1 MNLQRLFT
9 AITVASGLTFS
20 VLSAGNADVIETT
33 TTQTTTTEA
42 GGSTVVVS
50 PTTRTAATVVL
61 SPTTM
66 YQVIDPITGSLVG
79 TTLVGSSL
87 LGGSRLSRGVVIVDK
102 SSGNLVATVDANGNI
117 VDIGS
122 VPATETLVVSINAR
136 RADLRNRIEESL
148 KQGRLDA
155 AQAAAIRAQLERIAA
170 DESINSQSPGVL
182 TYRRALMTGYGL
194 NLLSD
199 RLIPQTVAFQP
210 IVSPQ
215 FVTVN
220 GNLILVDSVTA
231 RKNRLTA
238 RIDDEYSAGRLS
250 SNQVT
255 RRKQDLSKISISE
268 TKYRRNGELSNSNEA
283 KLFAKLDQL
292 KIAIDENV
300 ASINEKRSRIG
311 IRVD

>member
-1 MNLQRLFT
+1 MKLQRLIT

-20 VLSAGNADVIETT
+20 GLSAGSADVIETT
-33 TTQTTTTEA
+33 TTQTTTTEG
-42 GGSTVVVS
+42 GGSTVFVS
-50 PTTRTAATVVL
+50 PTRTSAATVVL

-66 YQVIDPITGSLVG
+66 YQVIDPITGTMVG
-79 TTLVGSSL
+79 RTLVGSSL
-87 LGGSRLSRGVVIVDK
+87 VGGVRLNRGVVIVDK
-102 SSGNLVATVDANGNI
+102 NNGNLVATVDADGNI

-122 VPATETLVVSINAR
+122 IPATETLVGSINAR

-148 KQGRLDA
+148 RQGRLDS

-170 DESINSQSPGVL
+170 DESVNSQTPGVL

-194 NLLSD
+194 NMISE
-199 RLIPQTVAFQP
+199 RLIPQTVSVQP

-220 GNLILVDSVTA
+220 GNLILVDGVTA
-231 RKNRLTA
+231 RKNRLTV

-255 RRKQDLSKISISE
+255 RRKQDLSKISTTE
-268 TKYRRNGELSNSNEA
+268 AKYRRNGELSSSNEA
-283 KLFAKLDQL
+283 KLFVKLDQL